1 MPLCGASYDGVLVT
15 KQRLRRNRLK
25 WWKVRRNVQTCT
37 EIMAH
42 AECKSEQ
49 SIVPRACERR
59 AHMIDSS
66 AMKNGFVDVYRLC
79 LHMLLLL
86 SSISHTVVVRL
97 PLHTHIH
104 GKRSQNSLIHWLLH
118 VCGTAASPVCVWLV
132 CDGMDV
138 DKDMCCINV
147 MCMEQRLYLL
157 CVDSYTLHRH
167 RGWRYWDCMR
177 RVVYKYRS
185 IWARIHSYHACES
198 SHGISR
204 AVNVLILRFESR
216 TRLWDRF
223 YVHSSRFIFIMF

>member
-97 PLHTHIH
+97 PLHTHTH
-104 GKRSQNSLIHWLLH
+104 TRQTKPELTHTLAVACVWHCRKSN
-118 VCGTAASPVCVWLV
+118 VCV
-132 CDGMDV
+132 
-138 DKDMCCINV
+138 
-147 MCMEQRLYLL
+147 
-157 CVDSYTLHRH
+157 
-167 RGWRYWDCMR
+167 
-177 RVVYKYRS
+177 
-185 IWARIHSYHACES
+185 
-198 SHGISR
+198 
-204 AVNVLILRFESR
+204 
-216 TRLWDRF
+216 TRLWWNGRRQRH
-223 YVHSSRFIFIMF
+223 VLH